1 VPATRQDKRSLS
13 LVRHSTTDAVLHSK
27 LINCDAIRVMQH
39 RIRVNGSSDTL
50 ITQPDEL
57 VPFPTTPVPAAA
69 RSPALLE
76 LDAGRAPAR
85 SRRGRG
91 TAAHAPQPQATARSE
106 RMRRIRPQP
115 GRVLGCDAA
124 ASARLP
130 PAPAGSIS
138 IRAAPH
144 GTPVPVRAPTKLGG
158 IRHHPLPGESPLWPG
173 GR

>member
-1 VPATRQDKRSLS
+1 MPATRQDKRSLS

-39 RIRVNGSSDTL
+39 RIRVIRSSDTL

-76 LDAGRAPAR
+76 LDAGRAAAR

-91 TAAHAPQPQATARSE
+91 TAAHAPQPQATAE
-106 RMRRIRPQP
+106 PT
-115 GRVLGCDAA
+115 GGCAAGA
-124 ASARLP
+124 ASPASPPPVDALP
-130 PAPAGSIS
+130 CEILEHFHVERTQLLFREVSTFLSFPLIS
-138 IRAAPH
+138 
-144 GTPVPVRAPTKLGG
+144 
-158 IRHHPLPGESPLWPG
+158 
-173 GR
+173 